1 MAIRSYTS
9 VVTFGPSR
17 SCYGRKSIIPRFSRG
32 ASGFYQSVYYYL
44 SFATMARFNSRY
56 LEKYVSSLENNRVL
70 TQKNSSYSI
79 QRFDIILITLSTT
92 GLLAQLTIVR
102 IFAEDYATSLLNIA
116 ILFHVIN
123 FLFVFTIILNLIG
136 QRLAIE
142 LFNKKDRAL
151 FKAIDYLQGFEFSD
165 DRDTKEISLEDIKTE
180 SSVLVKK
187 GIILKRINDITLI
200 SFSFSFFLLL
210 VELIFLFLSFS

>member
-1 MAIRSYTS
+1 
-9 VVTFGPSR
+9 
-17 SCYGRKSIIPRFSRG
+17 
-32 ASGFYQSVYYYL
+32 
-44 SFATMARFNSRY
+44 MARFNSRY